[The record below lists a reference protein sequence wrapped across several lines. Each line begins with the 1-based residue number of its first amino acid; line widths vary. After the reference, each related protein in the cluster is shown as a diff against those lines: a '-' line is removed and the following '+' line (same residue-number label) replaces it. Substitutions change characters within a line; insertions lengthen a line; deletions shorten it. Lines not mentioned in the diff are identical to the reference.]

1 MCIYSLI
8 LHHPL
13 GWTRSG
19 AWKQERGWFW
29 FSGSGGVFEFPVM
42 STCQASICPGTMVL
56 VLMSSFT
63 LLGGGGMTTLN
74 KRNESPLWNT
84 GLQYWSGKWVKQ
96 RRPGTKHSAY
106 APIFSL
112 RKHWRSR
119 ECLGQKLAFI
129 CILQFAM
136 YLNMCRQMASGFC
149 CCCGLG

>member
-1 MCIYSLI
+1 MVKL
-8 LHHPL
+8 LHVHLLSHPSPSHPSPSL

-42 STCQASICPGTMVL
+42 SPCQASICPGTM

-63 LLGGGGMTTLN
+63 LLGGGGVTTLN

-84 GLQYWSGKWVKQ
+84 GLQCWSGKWVKQ

-106 APIFSL
+106 VPVFSL

-119 ECLGQKLAFI
+119 GRPGTEASIHLHTAI
-129 CILQFAM
+129 CHVFEYVQT
-136 YLNMCRQMASGFC
+136 NG
-149 CCCGLG
+149 